1 MIFENESLID
11 DNLLELVKKIKYH
24 AKENPTIKFLHEQQ
38 TWIVTI
44 PEKWISSGINVT
56 WNHINK
62 RPFRVWWEAW
72 GVDTESENSEPQRN
86 ILMDVEVSTVK
97 DVIDALLLL
106 RYSQLGIPKEVL
118 DYLAN
123 KMKITS
129 LESALKGIGKET
141 DVFLTIEQMQ
151 ILNITEQRGTIS
163 GKKFGL

>member
-24 AKENPTIKFLHEQQ
+24 AKENPTIKFLREQHS
-38 TWIVTI
+38 WIVTI

-62 RPFRVWWEAW
+62 RPFRVWWEVW
-72 GVDTESENSEPQRN
+72 SVDPAEDSGKIERN
-86 ILMDVEVSTVK
+86 VLMDVEVSTVK
-97 DVIDALLLL
+97 DVIDALLIL
-106 RYSQLGIPKEVL
+106 RYSHLGIPKEIL

-123 KMKITS
+123 KMKVTT
-129 LESALKGIGKET
+129 LESALKLIGKET
-141 DVFLTIEQMQ
+141 DTFLTIEQMKT
-151 ILNITEQRGTIS
+151 LGITEQRGTIS